1 MRAGPLEIRQLYHLH
16 GQDSEPRRDVE
27 QMVAVIGS
35 DRACSGTIQPG
46 FCTGLRE
53 YPVCHLCHKKR
64 SEIERHHRFG
74 RCLWTIACTH
84 ALAGEPTPPTWKNR
98 GHRGIERTN
107 AAAGGQWG
115 KKVRTAFEPAGPSSL
130 IAALLL
136 PLPST
141 VPGLTRTRMQKW
153 TIVDIKPLL
162 PTHGLKCG
170 FASL

>member
-1 MRAGPLEIRQLYHLH
+1 MLVSSRFDIFSTFTVRTQGHVETTKKWWLRWDTIVRVRGPYSQDF
-16 GQDSEPRRDVE
+16 GQDFVNILF
-27 QMVAVIGS
+27 VICASKNGAKS
-35 DRACSGTIQPG
+35 NAMT
-46 FCTGLRE
+46 
-53 YPVCHLCHKKR
+53 
-64 SEIERHHRFG
+64 RHHRFG

-162 PTHGLKCG
+162 L
-170 FASL
+170 ALRS